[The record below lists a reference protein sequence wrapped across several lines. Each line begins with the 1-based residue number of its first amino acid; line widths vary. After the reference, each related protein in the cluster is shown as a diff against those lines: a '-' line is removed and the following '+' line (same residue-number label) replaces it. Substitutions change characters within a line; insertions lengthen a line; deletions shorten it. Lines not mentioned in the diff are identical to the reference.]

1 MNSRERVLRALKIKE
16 GMPDRI
22 PVQFD
27 LCRQLQD
34 HFAEKLGIESKY
46 TNNLFE
52 DVTYRISGNEVR
64 LALGSDAVIVGAAER
79 VDFKPEKL
87 EDGSWYNEYGMRMK
101 QGPIYVEILD
111 YPLAN
116 AHTKE
121 DIDAYKWP
129 DPHEPSR
136 YTDAEYYIK
145 KYKDD
150 YFIIGDIEVTIL
162 SLAQQLVGL
171 EKLLLDMAMQE
182 EYVEYLFKKCA
193 DFQTQV
199 GIELV
204 RRGADCIW
212 VGDDFGSQQSLLFSP
227 DMFRSMLKDH
237 YADLIRAMKAENPDI
252 VMALH
257 SDGAVKPLLPDIK
270 EIGFDIFNPVQPG
283 VPGHSPQEIKDEFGD
298 VFAFWGAIDQQYLLP
313 QGTDAEVE
321 ADIREKCEVLGKGGG
336 YMIAPAH
343 IMQPDVSPE
352 RWSFSS
358 KCAKNTDNT
367 EPEKMGTRGRI
378 AARALSKNKSGNDA
392 NLGRKGKGRF
402 TWQAWNN

>member
-116 AHTKE
+116 AHTKD
-121 DIDAYKWP
+121 DIDAYEWP

-136 YTDAEYYIK
+136 YADAEYYIK

-204 RRGADCIW
+204 RRGVDCIW

-352 RWSFSS
+352 RVEFFIEMC
-358 KCAKNTDNT
+358 KKY
-367 EPEKMGTRGRI
+367 G
-378 AARALSKNKSGNDA
+378 
-392 NLGRKGKGRF
+392 
-402 TWQAWNN
+402 QY